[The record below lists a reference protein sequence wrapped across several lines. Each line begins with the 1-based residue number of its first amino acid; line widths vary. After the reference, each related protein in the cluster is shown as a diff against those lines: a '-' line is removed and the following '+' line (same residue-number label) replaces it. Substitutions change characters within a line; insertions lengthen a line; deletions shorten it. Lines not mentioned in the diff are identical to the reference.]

1 MSGGEGQTY
10 KQTRAINCYQ
20 MEGSP
25 RTGGLVLCRE
35 KDGEGN
41 QGCTENPRIFA
52 LEGTSGSKAQPFH
65 LVDGETEA
73 QNGEVTW
80 PGSLIEAVT
89 GSQTLVPSQGS
100 FEGTR
105 CPFRFSVSRSLCPN
119 STFGKTFDISIQR
132 SPRRCPLRPEEP
144 GAASPSSRGSVAS
157 SWPRMGWLSF
167 SLSLSIS
174 LAFL

>member
-1 MSGGEGQTY
+1 
-10 KQTRAINCYQ
+10 
-20 MEGSP
+20 MEGNP
-25 RTGGLVLCRE
+25 RTGGGLVLCRE
-35 KDGEGN
+35 EDGEGG
-41 QGCTENPRIFA
+41 QGCTEKPGIFA
-52 LEGTSGSKAQPFH
+52 LEGTSGHKAQPSHF
-65 LVDGETEA
+65 VDGETEA
-73 QNGEVTW
+73 QKGEVTW
-80 PGSLIEAVT
+80 PGSLSEIVA
-89 GSQTLVPSQGS
+89 GSRTLVPSQGS
-100 FEGTR
+100 SEDTR

-132 SPRRCPLRPEEP
+132 STRRCLLRLEEP